1 MPLINGIVVR
11 LRFLISILICTYG
24 YLRVSSA
31 SLETDILYFTFKIF
45 SYYVLVLHLADD
57 GFAFVLKDY
66 ELINEIVFLVLLV
79 SQRKLLA
86 CLPVEYSVPVPGE
99 KPKCNA
105 RLRLV

>member
-1 MPLINGIVVR
+1 MLNIVKAPLINGIVVR

-57 GFAFVLKDY
+57 GFAFV
-66 ELINEIVFLVLLV
+66 
-79 SQRKLLA
+79 
-86 CLPVEYSVPVPGE
+86 
-99 KPKCNA
+99 
-105 RLRLV
+105 

>member
-11 LRFLISILICTYG
+11 LRFLISILICACG

-57 GFAFVLKDY
+57 GFAFV
-66 ELINEIVFLVLLV
+66 
-79 SQRKLLA
+79 
-86 CLPVEYSVPVPGE
+86 
-99 KPKCNA
+99 
-105 RLRLV
+105 